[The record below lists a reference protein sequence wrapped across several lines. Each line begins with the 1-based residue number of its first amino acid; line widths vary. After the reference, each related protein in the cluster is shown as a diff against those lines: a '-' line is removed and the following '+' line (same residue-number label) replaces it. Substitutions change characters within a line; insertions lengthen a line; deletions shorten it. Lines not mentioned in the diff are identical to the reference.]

1 MATPKEILKIYNLAW
16 FFKVFIFVP
25 YRRET
30 VNFFEE
36 GLKRI
41 IAENPDSFVELL
53 SSRLMK
59 NHHKLELV
67 RFALG
72 FAVTNGKINE
82 SCLPLCNA
90 LIKNFKEF
98 TQRVSDE
105 VLGQIGYFYFE

>member
-41 IAENPDSFVELL
+41 ITENPDTFVELL

-90 LIKNFKEF
+90 LFENFSEF
-98 TQRVSDE
+98 TPRVSKE
-105 VLGQIGYFYFE
+105 VQGRLGSYYY